1 MAQFSISQRMAWASK
16 RSTTRIEDMAYSLLG
31 IFDINMPLLYGEG
44 LKAFK
49 RLQEEIIR
57 VSSDQSI
64 LAWAALP
71 EPNSYDGVADY
82 IPYLS
87 SHPRQFDATSNPSF
101 FTTGLESEK

>member
-1 MAQFSISQRMAWASK
+1 MAWASK